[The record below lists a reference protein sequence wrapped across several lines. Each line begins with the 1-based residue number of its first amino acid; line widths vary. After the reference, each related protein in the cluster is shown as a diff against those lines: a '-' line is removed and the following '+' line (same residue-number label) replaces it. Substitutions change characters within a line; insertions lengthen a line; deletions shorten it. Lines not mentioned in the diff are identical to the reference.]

1 MRSLPPPW
9 KVFFSLYGGSF
20 CYFFFMW
27 EPSATFISLCISLYV
42 LGLQIMLCPP
52 PSPGRKNVRKRPSHG
67 IKIAKKFRVNSKIE
81 KKRNNACALVK
92 KRLLRLLMLRM
103 RISQKT
109 AFTPF
114 VPQKNRMKRTTFT
127 SFVLIHKFWRSEH
140 VE

>member
-1 MRSLPPPW
+1 MGYLIFTIFFSMWELFCYVFYLYAQHNVLSYRLSYALPVGGGGIRVCAHSPPPW
-9 KVFFSLYGGSF
+9 KVFFSLYGGYF

-52 PSPGRKNVRKRPSHG
+52 PGRKNVRKRPSHG

-92 KRLLRLLMLRM
+92 KRLR
-103 RISQKT
+103 
-109 AFTPF
+109 
-114 VPQKNRMKRTTFT
+114 
-127 SFVLIHKFWRSEH
+127 
-140 VE
+140 